1 MTTEKPDNKR
11 HPNGASGTYARR
23 FQKVFDYIH
32 THLDEALSVET
43 LSRVAHFSKFH
54 FHRQFFL
61 FVGLNVT
68 RYIQLL
74 RLKRASYRLVFEP
87 KVRVIEIALQAGFE
101 NPESF
106 SRAFKAVIG
115 QTPSQFRK
123 GPAWQPWT
131 ERFQIPA
138 IERTEPMEV
147 SIVDFPATT
156 IAVLEHRGAP
166 ALVYDSVQRFIDWRK
181 TTGLSPVNSSRH
193 FGIAYDDPA
202 TTPPEQFRFDLG
214 GSVTAPVPEN
224 AWDAKDLP
232 PHLRRQ
238 EDLADRRLLAEVA
251 QALDLGGRLLPC
263 DGRPAPLDQPDS
275 AGEKGAGHRRIAA
288 FRSSGKPGAP
298 RGSSPRITAAR
309 MPPRRSRSARSSG
322 ASTSPRDTLHAFSK
336 ASTAS
341 GSRVDR

>member
-1 MTTEKPDNKR
+1 MTAGKPGNK
-11 HPNGASGTYARR
+11 HSVGGASGTYARR

-87 KVRVIEIALQAGFE
+87 KVRVIEIAFQAGFE

-147 SIVDFPATT
+147 SIVDFPATA

-166 ALVYDSVQRFIDWRK
+166 ALVYDTVQRFIDWRK

-224 AWDAKDLP
+224 AWGVINKSIPTGRCAVVR
-232 PHLRRQ
+232 HL
-238 EDLADRRLLAEVA
+238 
-251 QALDLGGRLLPC
+251 
-263 DGRPAPLDQPDS
+263 
-275 AGEKGAGHRRIAA
+275 
-288 FRSSGKPGAP
+288 
-298 RGSSPRITAAR
+298 
-309 MPPRRSRSARSSG
+309 
-322 ASTSPRDTLHAFSK
+322 
-336 ASTAS
+336 
-341 GSRVDR
+341 GSRDGDNLGRSIYPLYREWLPQSGEELRDFPLFFEYLNLIPQVEEHELVTDIFLPLK

>member
-1 MTTEKPDNKR
+1 MTAAESREKRNPGGR
-11 HPNGASGTYARR
+11 YARR

-32 THLDEALSVET
+32 THLDEELSVET

-61 FVGLNVT
+61 FVGLNAA

-87 KVRVIEIALQAGFE
+87 RARVIDIALQAGFE

-106 SRAFKAVIG
+106 SRAFKAAIG

-131 ERFQIPA
+131 ERLQIPA
-138 IERTEPMEV
+138 IERTEAMEV
-147 SIVDFPATT
+147 KIIDFPATD

-166 ALVYDSVQRFIDWRK
+166 ALVHDTVQRFIDWRK
-181 TTGLSPVNSSRH
+181 ITGLSPVHSSRH

-224 AWDAKDLP
+224 PWGVVNKHLP
-232 PHLRRQ
+232 AGRCAVVRHL
-238 EDLADRRLLAEVA
+238 
-251 QALDLGGRLLPC
+251 
-263 DGRPAPLDQPDS
+263 
-275 AGEKGAGHRRIAA
+275 
-288 FRSSGKPGAP
+288 
-298 RGSSPRITAAR
+298 
-309 MPPRRSRSARSSG
+309 
-322 ASTSPRDTLHAFSK
+322 
-336 ASTAS
+336 
-341 GSRVDR
+341 GSRDHIGDSIYPLYREWLPQSGEELRDFPLFFEYLNLIPHVEEHALVTDIFLPLR

>member
-1 MTTEKPDNKR
+1 MTAEKPGSKR
-11 HPNGASGTYARR
+11 NPSGTYARR

-32 THLDEALSVET
+32 THLDEELSVET

-61 FVGLNVT
+61 FVGLNAA

-87 KVRVIEIALQAGFE
+87 KVRALQAGFE

-131 ERFQIPA
+131 ERFQIPT
-138 IERTEPMEV
+138 IERTEAMEV
-147 SIVDFPATT
+147 KIVDFPATA

-214 GSVTAPVPEN
+214 GSITAPVPEN
-224 AWDAKDLP
+224 AWGVVNKSILAGRCAVVRHLGSRDGDNLGRSIYPLYREWLP
-232 PHLRRQ
+232 
-238 EDLADRRLLAEVA
+238 
-251 QALDLGGRLLPC
+251 
-263 DGRPAPLDQPDS
+263 
-275 AGEKGAGHRRIAA
+275 
-288 FRSSGKPGAP
+288 SSGEEL
-298 RGSSPRITAAR
+298 
-309 MPPRRSRSARSSG
+309 
-322 ASTSPRDTLHAFSK
+322 RDFPLFFEYLNLIPQVEEHELVTDIFLPLK
-336 ASTAS
+336 
-341 GSRVDR
+341 

>member
-1 MTTEKPDNKR
+1 MTAEKPGGKR
-11 HPNGASGTYARR
+11 NPSGTYARR

-32 THLDEALSVET
+32 THRDEELSVET

-147 SIVDFPATT
+147 SIVDFPATA

-166 ALVYDSVQRFIDWRK
+166 ALVYDTVQRFIDWRK

-202 TTPPEQFRFDLG
+202 TTFPEQFRFDLG

-224 AWDAKDLP
+224 AWGVVNKSIPAGRCAVVRHLGSRDGDNLGRSIYPLYREWLP
-232 PHLRRQ
+232 
-238 EDLADRRLLAEVA
+238 
-251 QALDLGGRLLPC
+251 
-263 DGRPAPLDQPDS
+263 
-275 AGEKGAGHRRIAA
+275 
-288 FRSSGKPGAP
+288 SSGEEL
-298 RGSSPRITAAR
+298 
-309 MPPRRSRSARSSG
+309 
-322 ASTSPRDTLHAFSK
+322 RDFPLFFEYLNLIPQVEEHELVTDIFLPLK
-336 ASTAS
+336 
-341 GSRVDR
+341 